1 MAGHQAAVARDF
13 APTERRRKSRKGW
26 PLGLK
31 PKQNGNWVGP
41 VARLAKVSTNWKTV
55 PSARPLSHGVRNRQ
69 RLARAQLLDDRRAL
83 AEPQT
88 PVAPSVTSP
97 RRSTRLSARQLLA
110 QTGYQEAELPTEEV
124 LWQRLNQ
131 LGYRLQR
138 VAQTQPQKGIAE
150 SEAILP
156 QSIEAIRGPLRM
168 SRPCDSRGMRKR
180 WSTSATTTVGEK
192 SGANVG
198 G

>member
-1 MAGHQAAVARDF
+1 M
-13 APTERRRKSRKGW
+13 
-26 PLGLK
+26 
-31 PKQNGNWVGP
+31 
-41 VARLAKVSTNWKTV
+41 
-55 PSARPLSHGVRNRQ
+55 
-69 RLARAQLLDDRRAL
+69 LDDRRAL

-97 RRSTRLSARQLLA
+97 RRSTRLSAAAGRRQLLA

-131 LGYRLQR
+131 LSYRLQR
-138 VAQTQPQKGIAE
+138 VAQTQPQKRIAE
-150 SEAILP
+150 S
-156 QSIEAIRGPLRM
+156 EAIRGPLRM